1 MGITIEEWTERE
13 EEQPS
18 PEAASA
24 VEVSGASAAVPNG
37 PTKESALAVETAL
50 EIPLSSIYLSP
61 AERATLPASVIAYLD
76 SPSSA
81 AASFPLRIVSERI
94 RGIAFQLWPAAKVL
108 SAFMMRLQTDVTAA
122 NPAPVP
128 DYRAQRA
135 AAAASASAAAVAPL
149 TGASSHSAAADP
161 ATAAQPATTCPA
173 VTSPAAAFPPLHCGP
188 SGLFWPGK
196 RVLELGA
203 GCGLAG
209 MLAAAL
215 GAQVTVTDMAAV
227 IPHLQANIERNFGE
241 AAVGETADNDRA
253 PDGVDADG
261 WAALRRILHAR
272 CDAAALEWGTE
283 VPAAFSASSSSSS
296 SPAAAAAAASTA
308 ATAAAVAP
316 FDVIL
321 LSDCVYWEDLFAPLV
336 STLRAVAGPQTLVL
350 LCQTPRRPKV
360 EKRFYKAAEKKSF
373 LTPLV
378 CEVPAPEADGEM
390 KMVQIRR
397 LQLVV
402 KGSAASAGGAAA
414 ATAVA
419 TAVAGNLA

>member
-1 MGITIEEWTERE
+1 MGITIEEWTEQ

-18 PEAASA
+18 PEAASV
-24 VEVSGASAAVPNG
+24 VEADGASAVAVAG

-61 AERATLPASVIAYLD
+61 AERAALPPSVIAYLD
-76 SPSSA
+76 SPSA
-81 AASFPLRIVSERI
+81 ATTSFPLRIVSERI

-108 SAFMMRLQTDVTAA
+108 SAFMMRLQTDITAA
-122 NPAPVP
+122 NPALVP
-128 DYRAQRA
+128 DYRARRA
-135 AAAASASAAAVAPL
+135 AAATSASAAAVAPV
-149 TGASSHSAAADP
+149 TDASSESAAADP
-161 ATAAQPATTCPA
+161 AVAAQLAAVRPA
-173 VTSPAAAFPPLHCGP
+173 VSSSAALPPLHCGP

-215 GAQVTVTDMAAV
+215 GAQVTVTDMAPV
-227 IPHLQANIERNFGE
+227 IPHLQANIERNFGGG
-241 AAVGETADNDRA
+241 AASEETADNDRA

-272 CDAAALEWGTE
+272 CEAAALEWGTE
-283 VPAAFSASSSSSS
+283 VPAAFSASPSSSSS
-296 SPAAAAAAASTA
+296 SSSSAAAASTA
-308 ATAAAVAP
+308 ATATAVAP

-360 EKRFYKAAEKKSF
+360 EKRFYKAAEKKAF

-397 LQLVV
+397 LQLIV
-402 KGSAASAGGAAA
+402 KGSATSASGAAA
-414 ATAVA
+414 AAAAPGKSTTVVA
-419 TAVAGNLA
+419 S